1 MARTFIGYEVPD
13 RSTAE
18 AVIATFPN
26 AAKAGPPRILRLR
39 DRAAPSG
46 YAPLAVVLDLGQRL
60 AALEADMLDLRTRV
74 GDLEREP
81 DESPISEA
89 ARKGALEAGEPV
101 RPEPSVADPGR
112 LAKAV
117 EPTDGDLGRLVR
129 GLFFEGENVE
139 PFESLPD
146 DTRNDYTRAGKAIYT
161 LGREHGSK
169 DRAALLARAEKAERE
184 STICLACAA
193 SGAASR
199 PLPALRPTA
208 HVPVESAGADGAR
221 LALSEAEMA
230 AELREAGWTP
240 SAMTGRWYLPIG
252 SAGGDGGRVI
262 ADAHAAMRAAKGAR

>member
-1 MARTFIGYEVPD
+1 MAFRADHDPRPELGWTWENIHEETRENYRAVAAAV
-13 RSTAE
+13 AE
-18 AVIATFPN
+18 ACAV
-26 AAKAGPPRILRLR
+26 
-39 DRAAPSG
+39 DRAAP
-46 YAPLAVVLDLGQRL
+46 LAN
-60 AALEADMLDLRTRV
+60 E
-74 GDLEREP
+74 
-81 DESPISEA
+81 
-89 ARKGALEAGEPV
+89 
-101 RPEPSVADPGR
+101 
-112 LAKAV
+112 
-117 EPTDGDLGRLVR
+117 EPTDAGLARMIRSMTEALRSDAEIGR
-129 GLFFEGENVE
+129 
-139 PFESLPD
+139 
-146 DTRNDYTRAGKAIYT
+146 AIYDF
-161 LGREHGSK
+161 GREHGRA
-169 DRAALLARAEKAERE
+169 DADAALATENVTLAAKLRMAEKENATLRDRAEKAERE